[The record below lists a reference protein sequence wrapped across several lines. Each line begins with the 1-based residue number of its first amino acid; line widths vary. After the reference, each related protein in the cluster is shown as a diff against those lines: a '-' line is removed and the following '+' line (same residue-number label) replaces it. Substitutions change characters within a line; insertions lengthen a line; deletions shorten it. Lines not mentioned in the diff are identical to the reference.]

1 MEAIELIKLYNKL
14 LEYIRCINIENKREI
29 EYNTQTVVYF
39 NSEPVVFDKLFNIYT
54 IGLINNFDKNYE
66 RLCNKEDL
74 NNFMKDLEY
83 MMGKIY
89 SIAAITFSK
98 NLTNC
103 HVMLEYI
110 YRNIEGFAKCLNSE
124 IKFDE

>member
-39 NSEPVVFDKLFNIYT
+39 NGEPVVFDKLFNIYT

>member
-39 NSEPVVFDKLFNIYT
+39 NGEPVVFDKLFNINT

-83 MMGKIY
+83 MMDKLY
-89 SIAAITFSK
+89 LIAAITFSK

-103 HVMLEYI
+103 HATLEYI
-110 YRNIEGFAKCLNSE
+110 YRNIEGFANCLNSE

>member
-1 MEAIELIKLYNKL
+1 MEAIKLIELYNKL
-14 LEYIRCINIENKREI
+14 LKYIGCINIEHKRKV
-29 EYNTQTVVYF
+29 EYNIQTVVYF
-39 NSEPVVFDKLFNIYT
+39 NGEPVVFDKLFNIHT

-103 HVMLEYI
+103 HATLEYI

>member
-1 MEAIELIKLYNKL
+1 MEAIKLIELYNKL
-14 LEYIRCINIENKREI
+14 LEYFRCINIERIEKI
-29 EYNTQTVVYF
+29 EYTTQTVVYF
-39 NSEPVVFDKLFNIYT
+39 NSEPVV
-54 IGLINNFDKNYE
+54 FDKNYE

-83 MMGKIY
+83 MIGKIY
-89 SIAAITFSK
+89 SIVAITFSK

>member
-14 LEYIRCINIENKREI
+14 LEYIRCINIKNKREI

-39 NSEPVVFDKLFNIYT
+39 NGEPVVFDKLFNIHT

-110 YRNIEGFAKCLNSE
+110 YRNIEGFAKCLTSE

>member
-39 NSEPVVFDKLFNIYT
+39 NGEPVVFDKLFNIHT

-89 SIAAITFSK
+89 SIAVITFSK

-110 YRNIEGFAKCLNSE
+110 YRNIEGFAKCINSE

>member
-1 MEAIELIKLYNKL
+1 MI
-14 LEYIRCINIENKREI
+14 
-29 EYNTQTVVYF
+29 
-39 NSEPVVFDKLFNIYT
+39 
-54 IGLINNFDKNYE
+54 
-66 RLCNKEDL
+66 
-74 NNFMKDLEY
+74 
-83 MMGKIY
+83 GKIY
-89 SIAAITFSK
+89 SIVAITFSK

>member
-1 MEAIELIKLYNKL
+1 MEAIKLIELYNKL
-14 LEYIRCINIENKREI
+14 LECFRCINIERIEKI
-29 EYNTQTVVYF
+29 EYTTQTVVYF
-39 NSEPVVFDKLFNIYT
+39 NYEPVVFDKLFNIYT

-74 NNFMKDLEY
+74 DNFMKDLEY

-103 HVMLEYI
+103 HATLEYI
-110 YRNIEGFAKCLNSE
+110 YRNIEGFANCLNSE

>member
-39 NSEPVVFDKLFNIYT
+39 NSEPVVFDKLFNIHT

-83 MMGKIY
+83 MIGKIY

-103 HVMLEYI
+103 HATLEYI
-110 YRNIEGFAKCLNSE
+110 YRNIEGFAKCLTSE

>member
-39 NSEPVVFDKLFNIYT
+39 NGEPVVFDKLFNIHT

-103 HVMLEYI
+103 HVILEYI
-110 YRNIEGFAKCLNSE
+110 YRNIEGFAKCLTSE

>member
-1 MEAIELIKLYNKL
+1 M
-14 LEYIRCINIENKREI
+14 IN
-29 EYNTQTVVYF
+29 Y
-39 NSEPVVFDKLFNIYT
+39 LNIYT

-83 MMGKIY
+83 MIGKIY

-110 YRNIEGFAKCLNSE
+110 YRNIEGFANCLNSE

>member
-1 MEAIELIKLYNKL
+1 MEAIEFLELYNKL
-14 LEYIRCINIENKREI
+14 LKHFRCINIERIEKI

-83 MMGKIY
+83 IMGKIY

-103 HVMLEYI
+103 HAALEYI
-110 YRNIEGFAKCLNSE
+110 YRNIEGFANCLNSE

>member
-1 MEAIELIKLYNKL
+1 MEAIKLLELYNKL
-14 LEYIRCINIENKREI
+14 LEYFRCINIERIEKI
-29 EYNTQTVVYF
+29 EYNIQTVIYF
-39 NSEPVVFDKLFNIYT
+39 NGEPVVFDKLFNIYT
-54 IGLINNFDKNYE
+54 IGLINNFDKNYK
-66 RLCNKEDL
+66 RLSNKEDL
-74 NNFMKDLEY
+74 NNFMNDLEY

-103 HVMLEYI
+103 HATLEYI

>member
-1 MEAIELIKLYNKL
+1 MEAIKLIKLYNKL

-39 NSEPVVFDKLFNIYT
+39 NGEPVVFDKLFNIYT

>member
-1 MEAIELIKLYNKL
+1 MI
-14 LEYIRCINIENKREI
+14 
-29 EYNTQTVVYF
+29 
-39 NSEPVVFDKLFNIYT
+39 
-54 IGLINNFDKNYE
+54 
-66 RLCNKEDL
+66 
-74 NNFMKDLEY
+74 
-83 MMGKIY
+83 GKIY

-110 YRNIEGFAKCLNSE
+110 YRNIEGFAKCLTSE

>member
-29 EYNTQTVVYF
+29 EYNAQTVVYF
-39 NSEPVVFDKLFNIYT
+39 NGEPVVFDKLFNIYT

>member
-14 LEYIRCINIENKREI
+14 LEYIKCINIENKREI

-39 NSEPVVFDKLFNIYT
+39 NSEPVVFDKLFNIHT

-110 YRNIEGFAKCLNSE
+110 YRNIEGFTKCLNSE

>member
-29 EYNTQTVVYF
+29 EYNNQTVVYF
-39 NSEPVVFDKLFNIYT
+39 NGEPVVFDKLFNIYT

-83 MMGKIY
+83 MIGKIY

-110 YRNIEGFAKCLNSE
+110 YRNIEGFANCLNSE

>member
-1 MEAIELIKLYNKL
+1 M
-14 LEYIRCINIENKREI
+14 
-29 EYNTQTVVYF
+29 F
-39 NSEPVVFDKLFNIYT
+39 FDKLFNIHT

-83 MMGKIY
+83 MMDKLY

-103 HVMLEYI
+103 HVILEYI

>member
-29 EYNTQTVVYF
+29 EYNNQTVVYF
-39 NSEPVVFDKLFNIYT
+39 NGEPVVFDKLFNIHT

-110 YRNIEGFAKCLNSE
+110 YHNIEGFAKCLTSE

>member
-1 MEAIELIKLYNKL
+1 MEAIKLIELYNKL
-14 LEYIRCINIENKREI
+14 LEYFRCINIERIEKI

-39 NSEPVVFDKLFNIYT
+39 NSEPVVFDKLFNIHT

-83 MMGKIY
+83 MIGKIY

-110 YRNIEGFAKCLNSE
+110 YRNIEGFANCLNSE

>member
-39 NSEPVVFDKLFNIYT
+39 NGEPVVFDKLFNIYT

-83 MMGKIY
+83 MIGKIY

>member
-39 NSEPVVFDKLFNIYT
+39 NSEPVVFDKLFNIHT

-83 MMGKIY
+83 MIGKIY

-98 NLTNC
+98 NLTNY
-103 HVMLEYI
+103 HATLEYI
-110 YRNIEGFAKCLNSE
+110 YRNIEGFAKYLNSE